1 MKGKTKFF
9 DFDELTGIGCSKKE
23 DTQPN
28 GHYLS
33 KYLLTHFAKV
43 KKLQI
48 DLDRLPEPEEIF
60 FLQSNGQWNAF
71 TFIPFL
77 LQWYQIK
84 ELHACTYSISR
95 RAIEAMVELYDAGKI
110 DRLVLMISDSMQ
122 KRNAATTDLL
132 AGLVRE
138 RGNIEVKYAWVHA
151 KVTLIKTIA
160 GCFVVEGSGNWSE
173 NAHYEQYLLAN
184 SQGLYDFRMELFEN
198 AKIKYR
204 DL

>member
-1 MKGKTKFF
+1 MKANNRLF
-9 DFDELTGIGCSKKE
+9 DIDEVTGLCYPKRE
-23 DTQPN
+23 RPRAN

-43 KKLQI
+43 KKLQV
-48 DLDRLPEPEEIF
+48 DVDRLPEPGEIS
-60 FLQSNGQWNAF
+60 FLQSDGQWNAF

-110 DRLVLMISDSMQ
+110 DRLVLMINDSMR

-132 AGLVRE
+132 AGLARE

-151 KVTLIKTIA
+151 KVTLIKTMA
-160 GCFVVEGSGNWSE
+160 GHFVVEGSGNLSE

-184 SQGLYDFRMELFEN
+184 SRGLYDFRMELFEN
-198 AKIKYR
+198 AKIKY
-204 DL
+204 